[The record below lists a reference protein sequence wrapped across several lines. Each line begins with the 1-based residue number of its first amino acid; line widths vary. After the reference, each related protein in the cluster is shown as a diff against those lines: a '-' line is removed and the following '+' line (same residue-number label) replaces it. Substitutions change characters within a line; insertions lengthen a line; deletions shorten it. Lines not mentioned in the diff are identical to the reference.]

1 MNVSM
6 DMATLSMIFDG
17 GLVIAILGL
26 WVMWYQQAG
35 QRKKVE
41 AMLEHAA
48 LELQQATTLL
58 DQVMAQLPA
67 LQKQQLDAVQKPVV
81 AKKVTQRQKV
91 VDKVSKQDQVN
102 IGVQKLKASL
112 PKSKTQD
119 ANVSAQI
126 MRLKREGLSME
137 AIAKHLGLPVAQV
150 RLILLLQTS
159 KA

>member
-1 MNVSM
+1 MNIAV
-6 DMATLSMIFDG
+6 DMNMLSMIFDG
-17 GLVIAILGL
+17 GLVLAILGL

-41 AMLEHAA
+41 AMLEHAS

-67 LQKQQLDAVQKPVV
+67 LQKQQLDVAPQPVASKQV
-81 AKKVTQRQKV
+81 RQDKQAIE
-91 VDKVSKQDQVN
+91 KVSQQDQVN
-102 IGVQKLKASL
+102 ISVQKLKASL
-112 PKSKTQD
+112 PKSKFQD

-137 AIAKHLGLPVAQV
+137 GIAKHLELPVAQV